1 MVYEAT
7 CKQMQFSETVLHVV
21 NWGAW
26 KWMPVCW
33 GGSWGSLPQ
42 KILKS
47 RGSEINILPEICLKK
62 HSTWILLGT
71 SSAYSN
77 IMEILKTW
85 YLSAFLYPA
94 LSTLACMFIQAFIQ
108 GLHYRQIGKY
118 NLDKEPDLESYP
130 SIWEWCRTIPLNHT
144 HVLCNSILPISG

>member
-1 MVYEAT
+1 MNASLLGEA
-7 CKQMQFSETVLHVV
+7 S
-21 NWGAW
+21 GII
-26 KWMPVCW
+26 
-33 GGSWGSLPQ
+33 PQ

-62 HSTWILLGT
+62 HSSWILLGT

-77 IMEILKTW
+77 IMEFLKTW
-85 YLSAFLYPA
+85 YLSAFIYPA

-118 NLDKEPDLESYP
+118 NLDKELDLESYP
-130 SIWEWCRTIPLNHT
+130 SIWEWCRMIPLNHT
-144 HVLCNSILPISG
+144 HVLYNFILPISG